1 MLTTRD
7 SLRSCRCSL
16 LCLSAVVV
24 IGVSRVAAAD
34 VPLEYNRDIRPILA
48 ENCFACHGPDSAARK
63 GELRLDKREA
73 AVEKKAVVPGKVSE
87 SELIKRILSLD
98 ADEVMPP
105 VATKKKLTVAQKDVL
120 TRWVEQGAEYQQHWS
135 FLAPTRPTL
144 PAIKNEAWVKNPI
157 DRFVLAKLEAAGLS
171 PAPEADRRTLAR
183 RLSLDIIGL
192 PPAPEVVEQFVAD
205 PAPNAYEKFI
215 DTLMESKH
223 WGEHRG
229 RYWLDAARYADTH
242 GIHFDNYRENWAY
255 RAWVIDAFNKNL
267 PFDQFTVE
275 QLAGDLLPNRTLD
288 QQVASAFNR
297 CNITSSEG
305 GAIAEEYLVLYN
317 RDRTETTSQVW
328 LGLTAGC
335 AVCHDHKFDPLS
347 QKEFYEL
354 AAFFNNTTQAAM
366 DGNIKDTPPV
376 IVVPQPEDRP
386 KWEAVSKDLAS
397 TKTLLEGRKQ
407 EARPDF
413 ETWLTAATPEQFA
426 AAVPSDKL
434 VLHAPFN
441 EGQGEE
447 LSVTVAGQAKTIAVP
462 KANWIEG
469 HVGAK
474 ALKIQPETLIEWPE
488 VGNFDINQA
497 FSCGMWVKIQKRNV
511 TGSLIARMEE
521 ADTGHRGWDIWLEG
535 GRIGMH
541 VVSKWPDDALKTVAT
556 SEVKVNEWHHVLVTC
571 DGSGK
576 ADGIKIYYDGTPQP
590 TTNPVNVLKSTTK
603 TKVPLKLAQRT
614 SSSRVNDFA
623 LQDLRIY
630 EKVLDPSEGQRLAR
644 STRAASLALKPADK
658 RSDAEKNE
666 LFDWWLTALDPK
678 HQELQAA
685 ANALQAEEATIRGR
699 GTIAH
704 VMQEKGEGA
713 MAFVLHRGEYDKRRD
728 QVKPSTPAVLP
739 AWSEDQPRN
748 RLGLANWLLR
758 PEHPL
763 TARVTVNRFWQ
774 ELFGRGLVRTSEDF
788 GVSGELPSNQ
798 ELLDWLANEFR
809 EGTPSL
815 VPEFDLA
822 KNPQRPWD
830 IKRFFKLLVTSATY
844 RQAAVTTQEKL
855 EKDPANKLLSR
866 GPRFRMD
873 AEMIRDY
880 ALASSGLLVPK
891 LGGPS
896 VKPYQPEGVWEAVA
910 MLGSNT
916 RDYKRD
922 TGESLYRRSLYT
934 FIKRSAPP
942 ASMEIFNATARE
954 TCTVRRERTNTPLQA
969 LVTLNDPQF
978 IEAARHL
985 AQTVLKSGGTT
996 EQQLDQLA
1004 QRLLARPF
1012 RTNELPIVQNSLAEL
1027 VAYYRE
1033 HEADAKALITTGESK
1048 PDETLDPKPLAAWT
1062 MLANEVL
1069 NLDEVLNK

>member
-144 PAIKNEAWVKNPI
+144 PDVKNEAWVKNPI

-397 TKTLLEGRKQ
+397 TKTLLEARKQ

-441 EGQGEE
+441 EGQGDE

-541 VVSKWPDDALKTVAT
+541 VVSKWPDDALKT
-556 SEVKVNEWHHVLVTC
+556 
-571 DGSGK
+571 
-576 ADGIKIYYDGTPQP
+576 
-590 TTNPVNVLKSTTK
+590 
-603 TKVPLKLAQRT
+603 
-614 SSSRVNDFA
+614 
-623 LQDLRIY
+623 
-630 EKVLDPSEGQRLAR
+630 
-644 STRAASLALKPADK
+644 
-658 RSDAEKNE
+658 
-666 LFDWWLTALDPK
+666 
-678 HQELQAA
+678 
-685 ANALQAEEATIRGR
+685 
-699 GTIAH
+699 
-704 VMQEKGEGA
+704 
-713 MAFVLHRGEYDKRRD
+713 
-728 QVKPSTPAVLP
+728 
-739 AWSEDQPRN
+739 
-748 RLGLANWLLR
+748 
-758 PEHPL
+758 
-763 TARVTVNRFWQ
+763 
-774 ELFGRGLVRTSEDF
+774 
-788 GVSGELPSNQ
+788 
-798 ELLDWLANEFR
+798 
-809 EGTPSL
+809 
-815 VPEFDLA
+815 
-822 KNPQRPWD
+822 
-830 IKRFFKLLVTSATY
+830 
-844 RQAAVTTQEKL
+844 
-855 EKDPANKLLSR
+855 
-866 GPRFRMD
+866 
-873 AEMIRDY
+873 
-880 ALASSGLLVPK
+880 
-891 LGGPS
+891 
-896 VKPYQPEGVWEAVA
+896 
-910 MLGSNT
+910 
-916 RDYKRD
+916 
-922 TGESLYRRSLYT
+922 
-934 FIKRSAPP
+934 
-942 ASMEIFNATARE
+942 
-954 TCTVRRERTNTPLQA
+954 
-969 LVTLNDPQF
+969 
-978 IEAARHL
+978 
-985 AQTVLKSGGTT
+985 
-996 EQQLDQLA
+996 
-1004 QRLLARPF
+1004 
-1012 RTNELPIVQNSLAEL
+1012 
-1027 VAYYRE
+1027 
-1033 HEADAKALITTGESK
+1033 
-1048 PDETLDPKPLAAWT
+1048 
-1062 MLANEVL
+1062 
-1069 NLDEVLNK
+1069 